1 VAEPSRHFPARTSEA
16 LARFCLS
23 CAATVACWCVWL
35 VLGTTLAVQVY
46 VLVARELPLPGF
58 VRDQLESRL
67 AAENFSLTFARAQF
81 DPAGRLL
88 LEDARLHL
96 SQYEDALV
104 VAESVFLRKSPWSL
118 LSGARAPD
126 EVRIQHATIRL
137 PAPLSPSGTAEP
149 LLRDVH
155 AALRLDGPVVHVD
168 HLSFRCG
175 PVAVSVAGEFALP
188 ARGVGRPPVGE
199 TVARLLRVARE
210 AVRELPRLDCLERP
224 TLRIVLA
231 ARPGVGNV
239 ADLELSAGGVRHPLG
254 SSLELG
260 PLTATT
266 SLRLDGDGLRPV
278 RVALAATSLA
288 QDGVFAARSVE
299 VRVATQVGLRPWAAP
314 EDFVLEASARELT
327 SWGER
332 AEAPVATARWRSDGS
347 VSAAVAAVVRDSVLV
362 ASGTANPA
370 RRTGSLSF
378 RGAVPPALVDS
389 VLTPRTPRLARYL
402 RFSEPVDVE
411 AEMEFSEGWSFAGL
425 RSRVRGGAL
434 DSNGVAF
441 TALRGR
447 IDVDADGNFLAHDA
461 HVQAG
466 GNRAA
471 GSYWMNF
478 RTMDYRMLLTG
489 ALQPPHIAPWF
500 LSGWWS
506 RFWEDIRFPGE
517 APRADVD
524 VRGNWRDP
532 DSTTYF
538 GWTEAGPAI
547 VRGADFERARVRVF
561 VRPQFAH
568 AFDLEVSRAA
578 GAEWARGWFKRG
590 ADSATRSLRRL
601 DYDLAG
607 RLSPG
612 ILQAL
617 GGEPAE
623 ELLAPWSFGTPPQI
637 AFQGRTE
644 YRTGRADP
652 EATFQGEATGPL
664 TYAGFP
670 VDRVRAAG
678 GVRGGD
684 VRIDSLEIEV
694 AGGKGT
700 AKASLSG
707 TGDGRRLGFDFYLDG
722 ADLVRGIRALQTY
735 ESNRAKGEVQ
745 ASPNAELL
753 KRASGGRLNFAL
765 SAHGHPERLTSFGGS
780 GNLEVKG
787 AELGEVHLF
796 GLLSQVLSGLSLNFS
811 SLKLDTLRGSFRL
824 GDGRVHFPDIRV
836 TGPTALIDGKGDF
849 LLEGR
854 TLDFT
859 AGFKPY
865 EGNRNLITGVIGI
878 VVNPLASILELRLTG
893 PVSRP
898 KWTVSLGGAPARDP
912 APAAPVPAANPAGA
926 DQGRPTDAG
935 TTPKAS
941 GD

>member
-1 VAEPSRHFPARTSEA
+1 MAEPSRHFPARTSEA

-35 VLGTTLAVQVY
+35 VLGTTLAVQAY

-58 VRDQLESRL
+58 VRSQLEARL

-88 LEDARLHL
+88 LEDASLHL
-96 SQYEDALV
+96 SQYEEALV

-149 LLRDVH
+149 LFRDVH
-155 AALRLDGPVVHVD
+155 AVLRLDGPVVHVD
-168 HLSFRCG
+168 QLSFRLG
-175 PVAVSVAGEFALP
+175 PVAVSVTGDLALP
-188 ARGVGRPPVGE
+188 PRHGDRPPVGE

-210 AVRELPRLDCLERP
+210 AVRSLPRLDCLERP
-224 TLRIVLA
+224 ALRVVLA

-239 ADLELSAGGVRHPLG
+239 ADVELSADGVRHPLG
-254 SSLELG
+254 SRLEFG

-266 SLRLDGDGLRPV
+266 SLRLDGTGPRPLRIAV
-278 RVALAATSLA
+278 AATSVA
-288 QDGVFAARSVE
+288 QEGAFAARGV
-299 VRVATQVGLRPWAAP
+299 VARLATQVGLQPWTAP
-314 EDFVLEASARELT
+314 GQVALEASARDFT
-327 SWGER
+327 TWGQR
-332 AEAPVATARWRSDGS
+332 ADAPVVTARWRNEGGL
-347 VSAAVAAVVRDSVLV
+347 SAAVAAVVRDSVLV
-362 ASGTANPA
+362 ASGTADLD
-370 RRTGSLSF
+370 RRSGRLAV

-389 VLTPRTPRLARYL
+389 ALAPRAPRLARYL
-402 RFSEPVDVE
+402 RFAEPVAVE
-411 AEMEFSEGWSFAGL
+411 AEAEFDPGWKFVGL

-461 HVQAG
+461 HVFAG
-466 GNRAA
+466 GNEAT
-471 GSYWMNF
+471 GSYRMNF

-489 ALQPPHIAPWF
+489 KLQPPHIGPWF
-500 LSGWWS
+500 RSGWWG
-506 RFWEDIRFPGE
+506 RFWEDIRFPGD

-524 VRGNWRDP
+524 VRGNWRDA
-532 DSTTYF
+532 DATTYF
-538 GWTEAGPAI
+538 GWTEAGPAV

-568 AFDLEVSRAA
+568 VFDLEVSRAA

-590 ADSATRSLRRL
+590 ADGATRSLRRL

-607 RLSPG
+607 RLSPEMLG
-612 ILQAL
+612 AL
-617 GGEPAE
+617 GGEPAKQ
-623 ELLAPWSFGTPPQI
+623 LLAPWKFGTPPEI
-637 AFQGRTE
+637 AFRGRTE
-644 YRTGRADP
+644 YRTGRVDP
-652 EATFQGEATGPL
+652 EATFQGEAVGPL
-664 TYAGFP
+664 TYEGFP
-670 VDRVRAAG
+670 LDRVRAAG
-678 GVRGGD
+678 GVSGGD
-684 VRIDSLEIEV
+684 VRIDSLEVEV

-700 AKASLSG
+700 AKASLAGS
-707 TGDGRRLGFDFYLDG
+707 GDGRRLGFDFYLDG
-722 ADLVRGIRALQTY
+722 ADLVRGIRALQTF
-735 ESNRAKGEVQ
+735 EANRAQAEVQ
-745 ASPNAELL
+745 ASPNAALL

-765 SAHGHPERLTSFGGS
+765 SAQGHPERLASFSGS
-780 GNLEVKG
+780 GNLEVAG

-849 LLEGR
+849 FLEGR
-854 TLDFT
+854 SLDFT

-893 PVSRP
+893 PVSKP
-898 KWTVSLGGAPARDP
+898 KWTVSLGSTQARDP
-912 APAAPVPAANPAGA
+912 APAAPTANPTGA
-926 DQGRPTDAG
+926 EQGRPPDSG
-935 TTPKAS
+935 TTPKGS

>member
-1 VAEPSRHFPARTSEA
+1 LAEPSRHFPARTSEA

-35 VLGTTLAVQVY
+35 VLGATLAVQLY

-58 VRDQLESRL
+58 VRHQLEARL
-67 AAENFSLTFARAQF
+67 AAESFSLTFARAQF

-88 LEDARLHL
+88 LEDARLRL
-96 SQYEDALV
+96 ASYEDAVV

-155 AALRLDGPVVHVD
+155 AVLRLDGPIVHID
-168 HLSFRCG
+168 HLSFRLG
-175 PVAVSVAGEFALP
+175 PVAVSVSGEFALP
-188 ARGVGRPPVGE
+188 ARGGDRPPVGE
-199 TVARLLRVARE
+199 TVARLLRIARE

-224 TLRIVLA
+224 ALNVLLA
-231 ARPGVGNV
+231 ARPGVGNI
-239 ADLELSAGGVRHPLG
+239 ADLALSVGGVRQPLG
-254 SSLELG
+254 SRLEFG

-266 SLRLDGDGLRPV
+266 SLRLDGAGPRPV
-278 RVALAATSLA
+278 RIALAATSVVQEGA
-288 QDGVFAARSVE
+288 FAARGVMGQ
-299 VRVATQVGLRPWAAP
+299 VATQIGLRPWVAP
-314 EDFVLEASARELT
+314 GDFVLEASARECT
-327 SWGER
+327 AWGER
-332 AEAPVATARWRSDGS
+332 AEAPVAAVRWRSGDT
-347 VSAAVAAVVRDSVLV
+347 VSASVAAAVRDSVLV
-362 ASGTANPA
+362 ASGTADPVS
-370 RRTGSLSF
+370 RSGRLTV
-378 RGAVPPALVDS
+378 RGAVPPALVDA
-389 VLTPRTPRLARYL
+389 VLVPRAPRLARHL
-402 RFSEPVDVE
+402 KFAEPVEVE
-411 AEMEFSEGWSFAGL
+411 AEAEFSAGWAFAGL

-447 IDVDADGNFLAHDA
+447 IDVDADGSFLAHDA
-461 HVQAG
+461 HVEAG

-471 GSYWMNF
+471 GSYWMNL

-489 ALQPPHIAPWF
+489 RLQPPHIAPWF
-500 LSGWWS
+500 RSGWWS
-506 RFWEDIRFPGE
+506 RFWEDIRFPGD

-532 DSTTYF
+532 DDTTYF
-538 GWTEAGPAI
+538 GWTEAGPAV

-568 AFDLEVSRAA
+568 VFDLEVSRA
-578 GAEWARGWFKRG
+578 GSAEWARGWFKRS
-590 ADSATRSLRRL
+590 ADNATRSLRRL
-601 DYDLAG
+601 DYDLTG

-612 ILQAL
+612 ILGAI
-617 GGEPAE
+617 GGEPAQL
-623 ELLAPWSFGTPPQI
+623 LLAPWGFGPPPLI

-644 YRTGRADP
+644 YRPGRADP
-652 EATFQGEATGPL
+652 EATFRGEATGPL
-664 TYAGFP
+664 TYEGFP
-670 VDRVRAAG
+670 LDRVRAAG
-678 GVRGGD
+678 GVSGGD
-684 VRIDSLEIEV
+684 VRIDSLEVEV

-700 AKASLSG
+700 AKASLAG

-735 ESNRAKGEVQ
+735 EANHAKGQLQ

-765 SAHGHPERLTSFGGS
+765 SAQGHPERLSSFAGS
-780 GNLEVKG
+780 GNLEIAG

-824 GDGRVHFPDIRV
+824 GEGRVHFPDIRV

-893 PVSRP
+893 PVSKP
-898 KWTVSLGGAPARDP
+898 KWTVSLGGTPARAP
-912 APAAPVPAANPAGA
+912 APALPAPNPPESER
-926 DQGRPTDAG
+926 GRPTEPRTA
-935 TTPKAS
+935 PKAS